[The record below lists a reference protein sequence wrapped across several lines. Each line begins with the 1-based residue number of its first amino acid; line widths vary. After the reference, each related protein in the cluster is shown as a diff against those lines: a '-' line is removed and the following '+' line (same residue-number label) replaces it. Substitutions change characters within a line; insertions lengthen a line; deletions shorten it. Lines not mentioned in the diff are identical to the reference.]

1 MNNKITIFQLLKN
14 NYYFCIILTKKLFA
28 MREQLNPFVT
38 SGYISSEFFCDREEE
53 TIQLIKEINNGNNL
67 ALISTRRM
75 GKTGLIRHCFNF
87 KEIKEQ
93 YRTFFVDIYATN
105 SLRDFVFALS
115 KVLLEGLKPYGRQV
129 MEKFWN
135 SVKSLRAGIS
145 FDPLGNPTF
154 NIGLGDI
161 QEPQATIDE
170 IFFYLNESDKPCIVA
185 IDEFQQIASYPETHV
200 EAILR
205 THIQHCNNVR
215 FIFAGSQRHT
225 ISNMFLSA
233 SRPFYQ
239 SVSMLYLKSIPLLA
253 YTEFATSHFEKA
265 GKKINKE
272 LIANIYQQFDGVT
285 WYLQKILN
293 ILFDMT
299 LPGETCDNTFIS
311 YALENIVNSFQYA
324 YSEMLFRLP
333 EKQKALLIAIAK
345 EGKAKEV
352 TSGKFIKKHNLHS
365 ASSVQSAIKVLLDKD
380 FITKERDE
388 FLVYDKF
395 FRIWL
400 TENY

>member
-1 MNNKITIFQLLKN
+1 MKEL
-14 NYYFCIILTKKLFA
+14 
-28 MREQLNPFVT
+28 LNPFVT
-38 SGYISSEFFCDREEE
+38 SGYISSEYFCDREEE
-53 TIQLIKEINNGNNL
+53 SVKLVKEIKNGNNL

-75 GKTGLIRHCFNF
+75 GKTGLIRHCFGF
-87 KEIKEQ
+87 KEIQEQ

-129 MEKFWN
+129 LEKFWN
-135 SVKSLRAGIS
+135 NVKSLRAGIA
-145 FDPLGNPTF
+145 FDPFGNPTF

-161 QEPQATIDE
+161 QEPQSTIDE
-170 IFFYLNESDKPCIVA
+170 IFSYLNKSDKPCIIA

-239 SVSMLYLKSIPLLA
+239 SVSMLYLKSIPLPT
-253 YTEFATSHFEKA
+253 YTEFAIAHFEKA
-265 GKKINKE
+265 GKKIKKE
-272 LIANIYQQFDGVT
+272 LIENIYQQFDGVT

-293 ILFDMT
+293 VLFDMT
-299 LPGETCDNTFIS
+299 FKGEICDNTFTT
-311 YALENIVNSFQYA
+311 YALEHIINSFQYA

-333 EKQKALLIAIAK
+333 EKQKELLIAIAK
-345 EGKAKEV
+345 EKKAKGL
-352 TSGKFIKKHNLHS
+352 TSGKFVKKHNLPS
-365 ASSVQSAIKVLLDKD
+365 ASSVQTALKGLLDKD
-380 FITKERDE
+380 FITKERDD
-388 FLVYDKF
+388 FFVYDKF
-395 FRIWL
+395 FGIWL

>member
-1 MNNKITIFQLLKN
+1 MK
-14 NYYFCIILTKKLFA
+14 
-28 MREQLNPFVT
+28 EQLNPFVT
-38 SGYISSEFFCDREEE
+38 SGYVSSEYFCDREEE
-53 TIQLIKEINNGNNL
+53 AIQLMKEIKNGNNL

-75 GKTGLIRHCFNF
+75 GKTGLIRHCFSF
-87 KEIKEQ
+87 KEIQEQ
-93 YRTFFVDIYATN
+93 YRTFFVDIYATS

-115 KVLLEGLKPYGRQV
+115 KVLLEGLKPYGLQV
-129 MEKFWN
+129 LEKFWN

-145 FDPLGNPTF
+145 FDPFGNPTF

-161 QEPQATIDE
+161 QEPQSTIDE
-170 IFFYLNESDKPCIVA
+170 IFSYLNKSDKPCIVA

-239 SVSMLYLKSIPLLA
+239 SVSMMYLKSIPLLA
-253 YTEFATSHFEKA
+253 YTEFALSHFEKA
-265 GKKINKE
+265 GKKINPDVIE
-272 LIANIYQQFDGVT
+272 NIYQQFDGVT

-293 ILFDMT
+293 VLFDMT
-299 LPGETCDNTFIS
+299 SKGETCDNTFIIN
-311 YALENIVNSFQYA
+311 ALENIVNSFQYA

-333 EKQKALLIAIAK
+333 EKQKELLIAIAK
-345 EGKAKEV
+345 EKKAKGL
-352 TSGKFIKKHNLHS
+352 TSGNFVKKHSLQS
-365 ASSVQSAIKVLLDKD
+365 TSSVQTALKGLLDKD
-380 FITKERDE
+380 FITKDINE
-388 FLVYDKF
+388 FFVYDKF
-395 FRIWL
+395 FGIWL